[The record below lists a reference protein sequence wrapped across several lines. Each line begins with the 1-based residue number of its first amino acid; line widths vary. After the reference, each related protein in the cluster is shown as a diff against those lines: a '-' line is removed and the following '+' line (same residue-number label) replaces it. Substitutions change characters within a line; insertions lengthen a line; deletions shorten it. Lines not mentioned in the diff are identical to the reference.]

1 MFVSKRDRKRVR
13 SIAAREWNRV
23 NSDNLNL
30 TNEAKL
36 KIAKDET
43 AAQIKMRYGRGS
55 GFGSLIATVF
65 VTILIRIAMKM
76 LENWLEQKLFT
87 VDELGDE

>member
-13 SIAAREWNRV
+13 SIAAREWNRI
-23 NSDNLNL
+23 NRDNLNL
-30 TNEAKL
+30 TREARL

-43 AAQIKMRYGRGS
+43 AAQIKMQYGRRN
-55 GFGSLIATVF
+55 GFGSLITSIF
-65 VTILIRIAMKM
+65 ITILIRIAMKM